1 MCNHGSGSSSTLRL
15 GLRWDGRGLFGRR
28 AGGKLGK
35 WVRSW
40 MTGFRV
46 TSAPDCVRVLFF
58 FFYMKKLSD
67 KQNRAYLYD
76 HIDPGSEEFHQ
87 CATEGN
93 GRIERLRWYENLH
106 GNSGVVDTV
115 ANSVF
120 DPTLVLWSHHR
131 LVQW

>member
-1 MCNHGSGSSSTLRL
+1 M
-15 GLRWDGRGLFGRR
+15 RG
-28 AGGKLGK
+28 
-35 WVRSW
+35 
-40 MTGFRV
+40 
-46 TSAPDCVRVLFF
+46 FF
-58 FFYMKKLSD
+58 FFLCMKKLSD
-67 KQNRAYLYD
+67 KQNRTYLYN

-87 CATEGN
+87 CATGGH

-120 DPTLVLWSHHR
+120 DPILVLWSHHR